1 MLGRW
6 ARDCFGA
13 ACDHHGEHPKAHA
26 GRAYMGA
33 EEAPT
38 SLPSVVSSGLP
49 CTRPWG
55 CCALAS
61 PSLQCRYAR
70 PSWMNGPQR
79 PPIMDGWQRPP
90 RWTGGLPE
98 SAQVAA
104 QPRAH
109 PSSLCADSEEGE
121 GGAGAAPSPTAS
133 AAAKKGRSVRDPS
146 AAWEKRRPTPPP
158 LRPPKPTPPPP
169 TTVRCCC
176 PCVGAAQHPLRTPP
190 WKRRRERRAC
200 AAPRRLTAVRGPR
213 RPRAQPVGA
222 TLRKEYAG
230 CHARPR
236 SDGTSVAHGEWTSTD
251 AIVGT
256 QAARVRVAC
265 NRWRRETVGRHP
277 RPEVCLL
284 CQVRLAPDFLR
295 TPCLPI
301 QPSLHLRL
309 EHCPSFLYSGTPITY
324 PCHGGGSE
332 GYCVWIT
339 GGFHRYEWLG
349 NNHPSMPARICEQSL
364 PRGGQP
370 RRPPPR

>member
-1 MLGRW
+1 
-6 ARDCFGA
+6 
-13 ACDHHGEHPKAHA
+13 
-26 GRAYMGA
+26 
-33 EEAPT
+33 
-38 SLPSVVSSGLP
+38 
-49 CTRPWG
+49 
-55 CCALAS
+55 
-61 PSLQCRYAR
+61 
-70 PSWMNGPQR
+70 
-79 PPIMDGWQRPP
+79 MDGWQRPP

-158 LRPPKPTPPPP
+158 LRPPTPTPPPP

-190 WKRRRERRAC
+190 WKRRRGRRAC

-251 AIVGT
+251 AIV
-256 QAARVRVAC
+256 
-265 NRWRRETVGRHP
+265 
-277 RPEVCLL
+277 LL
-284 CQVRLAPDFLR
+284 A
-295 TPCLPI
+295 
-301 QPSLHLRL
+301 
-309 EHCPSFLYSGTPITY
+309 
-324 PCHGGGSE
+324 
-332 GYCVWIT
+332 
-339 GGFHRYEWLG
+339 
-349 NNHPSMPARICEQSL
+349 
-364 PRGGQP
+364 
-370 RRPPPR
+370 RRPHGCGWRAIDGEGKRWVGTRGRRCASCVKCDSHRISYGRRASPSNRRCT